1 MTDLFLLFGVLPS
14 NDAVVN
20 LKGEKKKNLGTA
32 KTCVTGPTGWDF
44 AKVSG

>member
-20 LKGEKKKNLGTA
+20 LKGEKKNK
-32 KTCVTGPTGWDF
+32 PTVAGNN
-44 AKVSG
+44 SRPQIQ